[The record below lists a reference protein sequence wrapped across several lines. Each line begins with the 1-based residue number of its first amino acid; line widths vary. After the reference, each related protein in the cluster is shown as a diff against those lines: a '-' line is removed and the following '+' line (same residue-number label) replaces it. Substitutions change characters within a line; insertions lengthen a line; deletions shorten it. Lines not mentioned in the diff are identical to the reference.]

1 MDKDQEISEDFFLV
15 FNLIQ
20 KPNEKIFPILKLKR
34 RINEH
39 PSTSIILNA
48 ANEIL
53 VDQFLKKKIP
63 FLGISKMIIA
73 ILKDSNYKKY
83 AIRNPKNLDE
93 VMIIDKWTRESIF
106 KKLSIHD

>member
-1 MDKDQEISEDFFLV
+1 
-15 FNLIQ
+15 
-20 KPNEKIFPILKLKR
+20 
-34 RINEH
+34 
-39 PSTSIILNA
+39 
-48 ANEIL
+48 
-53 VDQFLKKKIP
+53 
-63 FLGISKMIIA
+63 MIIA